1 MKINLTYSITDKNLI
16 PDFYYEVLD
25 YYGLSAKNIKNSTVF
40 IIKNILSS
48 YTYDKVSDSY
58 ILIDNLHSNQKDMLD
73 FANQATVKVN
83 SNLAKNFQKKQ
94 KKETENIND
103 NPDKKPIVLK
113 QLKFYTNIIDKDTY
127 FQILDKSIL
136 ENTLKMKE
144 ENSSFQDH
152 SLIHSHLAQSVVHKV
167 ADDFTYYFKAL
178 KQYSTSKD
186 NFTGRPKEPGYK
198 SQNARVA
205 FDISI
210 QRFTDGGMIRILKK
224 HKLFTEYDKTKL
236 VSQSLIDQF
245 NSFDLLKAINQD
257 ISNKG
262 LSGNI
267 ASVRIIPGKFNNKPK
282 IEYVLTYEKEL
293 KGFYPELLDKSELE
307 KGKDFFKLKDREKLN
322 LIKDYFNN
330 DYAKNNPTNPIPYL
344 MGLDLG
350 VVNFAAVSI
359 YNQSRDLNYIVSG
372 RSLKKKIGKIDSK
385 IDLFKSGLV
394 TDEIKAILSKKDKN
408 EQLTRQELSQLKQF
422 YKEQSL
428 NSKLVKYQMRKAD
441 IITDFLHKLS
451 KALIQD
457 CLSKEIKVIIVGKNK
472 GWKQE
477 INTGSKNNREMY
489 NFPHARFIEILKY
502 KAILKDI
509 LVIEVEE
516 SYTSK
521 TSFIDNE
528 ELSEY
533 NPVKTKTTKDTK
545 NQLLGSRKDQIFI
558 TKNGVRLHADING
571 SFNIVRKVLK
581 LFIYQKQMVSLSYN
595 LVELNSQG
603 KKKFTNFY
611 KKPSITA

>member
-1 MKINLTYSITDKNLI
+1 MKINLTYSIEPKLI
-16 PDFYYEVLD
+16 PDFYYEILD

-40 IIKNILSS
+40 IIRNILSS
-48 YTYDKVSDSY
+48 YIYDKASDSY
-58 ILIDNLHSNQKDMLD
+58 IVKDNLHSKQKEMLD
-73 FANQATVKVN
+73 YTNQAISIVN
-83 SNLAKNFQKKQ
+83 ANLADKFKKKQ
-94 KKETENIND
+94 DKESSINAS
-103 NPDKKPIVLK
+103 NEKKPKVLK
-113 QLKFYTNIIDKDTY
+113 QFKFYTNIIDKDTY

-136 ENTLKMKE
+136 EYTIKIKE
-144 ENSSFQDH
+144 KNSQYKDYT
-152 SLIHSHLAQSVVHKV
+152 IAHSHLAQAVIHKV
-167 ADDFTYYFKAL
+167 ADDFNYYFKAL
-178 KQYSTSKD
+178 KQYHSSPD

-210 QRFTDGGMIRILKK
+210 DRFTNGGMIRVLKN
-224 HKLFTEYDKTKL
+224 HKLFTDYEKTKL
-236 VSQSLIDQF
+236 ISQNLIDEF
-245 NSFDLLKAINQD
+245 NSFDLLAAINKD
-257 ISNKG
+257 IENKG
-262 LSGNI
+262 LSGKVVI
-267 ASVRIIPGKFNNKPK
+267 VRVLPSKFNSKPK

-293 KGFYPELLDKSELE
+293 KGFYSELLDKSELE
-307 KGKDFFKLKDREKLN
+307 KDKDFFKLKDREKLN
-322 LIKDYFNN
+322 LIRDYFNN
-330 DYAKNNPTNPIPYL
+330 DYAKNNPNNPIPYF

-350 VVNFAAVSI
+350 LVNFAAVSI
-359 YNQSRDLNYIVSG
+359 YNRDRNLNYIISG

-385 IDLFKSGLV
+385 IDITKSGLV
-394 TDEIKAILSKKDKN
+394 TDEISSIISKKDKD
-408 EQLTRQELSQLKQF
+408 EQLTRVELTKLKEF
-422 YKEQSL
+422 YKETSI
-428 NSKLVKYQMRKAD
+428 NSKFAKYQMRKAD
-441 IITDFLHKLS
+441 ITTDFLHKLS

-457 CLSKEIKVIIVGKNK
+457 CIAKEIKVIIVGKNK

-477 INTGSKNNREMY
+477 INTGSKNNRAMY

-528 ELSEY
+528 KLSEY
-533 NPVKTKTTKDTK
+533 NHVKTKTTQDTK
-545 NQLLGSRKDQIFI
+545 NQLLGSRKNQIFI
-558 TKNGVRLHADING
+558 TKNGVKLHADING

-595 LVELNSQG
+595 LVELNSRG

-611 KKPSITA
+611 KKPSLTT